1 MPERLYSGVLPT
13 RRRTRTDLLRRR
25 AGSVWERLNS
35 SFWFLPALLTA
46 SSAALF
52 YTVQYLDQ
60 VLRLD
65 LSSLPV
71 VFSGGASAAR
81 SVLSAVSSSII
92 TVAATVFSLTII
104 ALQLASTQYSPRL
117 LRTFT
122 ADRGIQV
129 VLGTYIG
136 TFLYSLLVLRIIRTP
151 ESQGATTF
159 IPVISVTVAIVLA
172 LACVGLLIYFI
183 QHVANIIQSSS
194 IVQAAED
201 DTMEAIAQLDDL
213 EGPAARAEEAEDPEQ
228 PSPENSSGGD
238 PLVVQ
243 ARRSGYVQYL
253 DIDGV
258 LRAVGGASVG
268 GETVVVEVP
277 FGPGKFVAAGL
288 PIVRIWAAG
297 EVDPTFEEEVRQAF
311 FFGRERSFKQDF
323 AFGLRQLSDIAL
335 KGLSP
340 GINDPTTSMQAM
352 DRIEAIFVA
361 LGSKALPSRIHK
373 RRIGDAEVLAKVGH
387 YGFEDVA
394 GLAFDQIRRSA
405 FASGQVAVLERLLEV
420 IERAMQANALP
431 ERRRVLWDKALT
443 VARLAPEQIPDPQD
457 AVSLLRGAVR
467 IGVSLL
473 RTDLRTGV
481 SFDLEEL
488 ARISDELRGG
498 DAVHEA
504 VDAALKEPC

>member
-1 MPERLYSGVLPT
+1 M
-13 RRRTRTDLLRRR
+13 
-25 AGSVWERLNS
+25 WERLSS
-35 SFWFLPALLTA
+35 SFWFLPGLLTTG
-46 SSAALF
+46 SAALF

-65 LSSLPV
+65 PSSLPV
-71 VFSGGASAAR
+71 VFSGGATAAR

-92 TVAATVFSLTII
+92 TVAATIFSLTII
-104 ALQLASTQYSPRL
+104 ALQLASAQYSPRL

-129 VLGTYIG
+129 VLGAYIG

-159 IPVISVTVAIVLA
+159 NPVISVTVAIVLA
-172 LACVGLLIYFI
+172 LACVALLIYFI
-183 QHVANIIQSSS
+183 QHVANMIQSST
-194 IVQAAED
+194 IVRAAEKD
-201 DTMEAIAQLDDL
+201 AIKAIANLGDL
-213 EGPAARAEEAEDPEQ
+213 QGPSAQAEETVDPEEWSLAED
-228 PSPENSSGGD
+228 SLGDD

-243 ARRSGYVQYL
+243 ARASGYVQYL
-253 DIDGV
+253 DVDGV
-258 LRAVGGASVG
+258 LRAAGEASMGGG
-268 GETVVVEVP
+268 TVIVEIP

-288 PIVRIWAAG
+288 PIVRIWPAG
-297 EVDPTFEEEVRQAF
+297 EMDPAFEEEVRQAF

-340 GINDPTTSMQAM
+340 GVNDPTTSMQAM

-361 LGSKALPSRIHK
+361 LGSKALPSRTQ
-373 RRIGDAEVLAKVGH
+373 RRQIGDAKVLAKVGH

-405 FASGQVAVLERLLEV
+405 FASGQVAVLERLLET
-420 IERAMQANALP
+420 IQRALQANPLP
-431 ERRRVLWDKALT
+431 ERQRVLWTRAFT
-443 VARLAPEQIPDPQD
+443 VARLAPGQVSDPHD

-467 IGVSLL
+467 IGAPLL
-473 RTDLRTGV
+473 ETDLRTGV
-481 SFDLEEL
+481 TFDLKEL
-488 ARISDELRGG
+488 AGISDELQGG
-498 DAVHEA
+498 EQVREV
-504 VDAALKEPC
+504 VDAALKEPG